1 MLKIHL
7 MYSFGPTPEA
17 SLSDR
22 GWFIPADIFA
32 QEDSVGVARINYQH
46 NLMLVLCV
54 RIGAVDIGCDILI
67 CDFRLDE
74 KPYSTSWV
82 QGGSRNH
89 RRRTCR

>member
-1 MLKIHL
+1 MIERLTQGPPSAMNMLEIHL
-7 MYSFGPTPEA
+7 TYLFGPTPEV

-54 RIGAVDIGCDILI
+54 RI
-67 CDFRLDE
+67 
-74 KPYSTSWV
+74 W
-82 QGGSRNH
+82 SR
-89 RRRTCR
+89 